1 MNLILY
7 STPTCPWCKKVKQ
20 LLESENV
27 VFDDI
32 DVSADAKRA
41 EEMIA
46 LTQQMGVP
54 VLAKGKEFV
63 IGFDEK
69 ELRKLI
75 SE

>member
-1 MNLILY
+1 MKITLY

-27 VFDDI
+27 AFDDI

-69 ELRKLI
+69 AIRKVIGL
-75 SE
+75 